1 MPSLTLSEQCWTYRH
16 GLVSNPPEEMGAFF
30 DARADDYDDH
40 MRKVLDAPAFYGAIA
55 DAITPTDDAI
65 TILDLGCGTGLELAG
80 IFARA
85 PRARVTGIDLSPRML
100 ELLRERHANR
110 LRQLTLLQGS
120 YLTLPLAPESF
131 AYVVSAQTLHHL
143 LPTDKR
149 RLYARITTAL
159 QPRGVYVEGDY
170 VVAPAEE
177 MRLRTQY
184 ETREGDL
191 IDGRYHLDIP
201 CSVET
206 QRALL
211 RDAGFAS
218 VEVTYQA
225 INCAVFVA
233 AKP

>member
-1 MPSLTLSEQCWTYRH
+1 MSD
-16 GLVSNPPEEMGAFF
+16 PPEEMGAFF

-40 MRKVLDAPAFYGAIA
+40 MRKALDTPAFYGAIA
-55 DAITPTDDAI
+55 DAITPTDDPI

-85 PRARVTGIDLSPRML
+85 PRARVTGIDVAPRML
-100 ELLRERHANR
+100 DLLRERHANR
-110 LRQLTLLQGS
+110 LQQLTLLQDS
-120 YLTLPLAPESF
+120 YLTRPFPPESF
-131 AYVVSAQTLHHL
+131 SYVVSAQTLHHL
-143 LPTDKR
+143 LPADKR
-149 RLYARITTAL
+149 RLYARILAAL
-159 QPRGVYVEGDY
+159 QPRGVYIEGDY

-177 MRLRTQY
+177 MRLRTQD

-191 IDGRYHLDIP
+191 RDGRYHLDIP

-206 QRALL
+206 QCALL

-233 AKP
+233 TKT